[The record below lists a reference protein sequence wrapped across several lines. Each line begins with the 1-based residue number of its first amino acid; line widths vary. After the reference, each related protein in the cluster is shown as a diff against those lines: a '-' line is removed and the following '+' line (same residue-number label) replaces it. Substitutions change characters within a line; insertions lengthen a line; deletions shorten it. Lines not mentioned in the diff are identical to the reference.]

1 MTIDATPPP
10 PEQAPDGFVEVPG
23 WGAIQEGNYAFP
35 GPLRDRLV
43 GAILLGAKTSTT
55 SLVVEWE
62 RDGDPLPEPGDLE
75 AVLDSAGRPVCVI
88 RNTEVRVCR
97 MADVTAAHARA
108 EGEGFADTTAW
119 RAAHEEFWNSP
130 EFVAALGDPPVTL
143 DDDAEVVCVA
153 FEVVD
158 HLPTPDG
165 PAEA

>member
-1 MTIDATPPP
+1 M
-10 PEQAPDGFVEVPG
+10 PG
-23 WGAIQEGNYAFP
+23 WGAIPAGEYAFP

-43 GAILLGAKTSTT
+43 GAILLAAKTSTT

-62 RDGDPLPEPGDLE
+62 RDGERLPEPGDLE
-75 AVLDSAGRPVCVI
+75 AVLDSTGRPVCVI
-88 RNTEVRVCR
+88 RNTEVQVCR

-108 EGEGFADTTAW
+108 EGEGFADATAW

-130 EFVAALGDPPVTL
+130 EFVASLGDPPVAL
-143 DDDAEVVCVA
+143 DDDTEVVCVA

-165 PAEA
+165 PAGA